1 MSIYTL
7 SGIMYH
13 IKICTVV
20 YKYYLPA
27 FVELVTG
34 QVLITIRTPDPAPT
48 ITPRRTAQ

>member
-1 MSIYTL
+1 
-7 SGIMYH
+7 MYH
-13 IKICTVV
+13 ITVV